1 MVYLLTLAGWP
12 LYYAQCAAPFFY
24 MLLAGAALTTISEVR
39 R

>member
-12 LYYAQCAAPFFY
+12 LYHAQCAAPFFY
-24 MLLAGAALTTISEVR
+24 MLLAGAALTFISEVR

>member
-12 LYYAQCAAPFFY
+12 LYHAQCAAPFFY
-24 MLLAGAALTTISEVR
+24 MLLAGAALTFILEVR